1 MQLWIRCLSTGKS
14 GRGKCDNLGRV
25 ARYFGAMQRL
35 IECVPNISEG
45 RRPEVIKAIADVVE
59 TVEGCRLLDVDP
71 GKSTNRTVITFVGP
85 PETVGEAAFRLIKK
99 AGELID
105 MSKHSGEH
113 PRMGA
118 TDVCPFVPVAGV
130 TMADC
135 IKVAQEVGERVGK
148 ELNIPGY
155 FYESAAKRP
164 ERKNLAV
171 CRKGQY
177 EGLGKLSTDEGAPD
191 FGPAE
196 FNDSARRTGAT
207 AVGARDFL
215 IAYNINLNTTSS
227 RRANAIAFDIREAGR
242 IKKRDGITGPAVLD
256 EHGEPV
262 RIPGTLKS
270 VKGIGWY
277 IEEYGIAQLSLNL
290 TDITVT
296 PVHIAFDE
304 ACNKAQSRGIRVT
317 GSELVGLLPLRVLL
331 DAADHYLRKQQR
343 SLGISEA
350 EKVKIA
356 VKSLGL
362 DDLAPFDP
370 AKRVIEYVIAEEGK
384 SALVNMSLSQFAD
397 TTASEAPA
405 PGGGSISAYA
415 GALGAALATMVANL
429 SAHKRGWDGRW
440 EEFSVHA
447 ERGLALQN
455 QLMALVDADTQAF
468 DAIMSAYGMPKG
480 SDDQKAKRH
489 QAIQAATRNAIDIPM
504 QVAQLAHDGLSLAA
518 AMSSDGNP
526 NSVTDAGVGAMCLR
540 TAVLGAVLNAR
551 INCGDLED
559 TDYVAQI
566 QSRCAELVESA
577 TGQELDILATVDR
590 VLAG

>member
-1 MQLWIRCLSTGKS
+1 
-14 GRGKCDNLGRV
+14 
-25 ARYFGAMQRL
+25 MQRL

-45 RRPEVIKAIADVVE
+45 RRPEVINAVAAVVE
-59 TVEGCRLLDVDP
+59 TVDGCRLLDVDP

-99 AGELID
+99 ASELID

-130 TMADC
+130 TMEDC
-135 IKVAQEVGERVGK
+135 IKVAHEVGERVGR
-148 ELNIPGY
+148 ELGIPGY

-191 FGPAE
+191 FGPAD
-196 FNDSARRTGAT
+196 FNETARRTGAT

-215 IAYNINLNTTSS
+215 IAYNINLNSTSS

-242 IKKRDGITGPAVLD
+242 IKKRDGLTGPPVLD
-256 EHGEPV
+256 DAGNPV
-262 RIPGTLKS
+262 RIPGTLKA

-277 IEEYGIAQLSLNL
+277 IEEYGIAQISLNL
-290 TDITVT
+290 TDINVT
-296 PVHIAFDE
+296 PVHVAFDE
-304 ACNKAQSRGIRVT
+304 ACDKAQERGIRVT
-317 GSELVGLLPLRVLL
+317 GSELVGLLPLRVLT
-331 DAADHYLRKQQR
+331 DAADHYLRKQER

-370 AKRVIEYVIAEEGK
+370 AKRVIEYIIAEEG
-384 SALVNMSLSQFAD
+384 STPLINMSLTQFAD

-405 PGGGSISAYA
+405 PGGGSIAAYA

-429 SAHKRGWDGRW
+429 SAHKRGWDDRW
-440 EEFSVHA
+440 EEFSAHA
-447 ERGLALQN
+447 EQGLDFQN
-455 QLMALVDADTQAF
+455 QLLRLVDADTQAF
-468 DAIMSAYGMPKG
+468 DAIMSAYGMPKATEA
-480 SDDQKAKRH
+480 QQAKRT
-489 QAIQAATRNAIDIPM
+489 QAIQDATRNAIDIPM
-504 QVAQLAHDGLSLAA
+504 QVAQLAHDALDLAA
-518 AMSSDGNP
+518 DMAKDGNP

-559 TDYVAQI
+559 KAYVDQI
-566 QSRCAELVESA
+566 HARCADLVASA
-577 TGQELDILATVDR
+577 TRQESEILATVDR
-590 VLAG
+590 VVAG